1 MSSHNSGRVASLHLH
16 PEEAGEPM
24 RAVETFEVV
33 AEKGIEG
40 NGRYFGRISRGTG
53 QPSKRQ
59 LSLMEREQIA
69 EHAATLGLPVISA
82 GAVRANIETTGL
94 DLIALVGREVKIGD
108 AVLCLYEARTPCEK
122 MDRICQGLR
131 TLMEN
136 RKQGVLAQVIRG
148 GTIHVGDSIRPS

>member
-1 MSSHNSGRVASLHLH
+1 MSSHNPGRVASLHLH
-16 PEEAGEPM
+16 PDQAGEPM
-24 RAVETFEVV
+24 RAAESFAVV

-40 NGRYFGRISRGTG
+40 NGRYFARISRSTG
-53 QPSKRQ
+53 QPGKRQ

-69 EHAATLGLPVISA
+69 GHAAALGLPAIPA
-82 GAVRANIETTGL
+82 GAVRANIETTGI
-94 DLIALVGREVKIGD
+94 DLIALIGCEVQIGD
-108 AVLCLYEARTPCEK
+108 AILCFYEARTPCEK

-148 GTIHVGDSIRPS
+148 GTIRVGDLIHPS